1 MGRCKHKHIVDLNEF
16 KGSRPPSLVVRIS
29 DMPAVNGQSAF
40 EDTGLSKGQLVRHY
54 YVYL

>member
-1 MGRCKHKHIVDLNEF
+1 MVYLN
-16 KGSRPPSLVVRIS
+16 KLKQSRPPPLVVRIS
-29 DMPAVNGQSAF
+29 DMQAVNGQSAF